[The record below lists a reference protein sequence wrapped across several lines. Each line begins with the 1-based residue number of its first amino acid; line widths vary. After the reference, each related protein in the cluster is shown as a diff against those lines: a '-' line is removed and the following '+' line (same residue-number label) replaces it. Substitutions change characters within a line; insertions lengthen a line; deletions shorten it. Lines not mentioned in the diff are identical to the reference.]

1 MRGFRFAWMHDPVA
15 LAARCLA
22 VAPRRRGIQRYILLP
37 RIRSGALRS
46 RRAIA
51 ISVIDRN
58 MLLHTTGLV
67 AALVLGVAQAQQD
80 RCESEF
86 QNARPSNLPR
96 LCWPGGSLSGNAD
109 DWSCSAECAAVFVP
123 FWEACG
129 ETVLETTTLVG
140 QDFAPFYNLCRA
152 GMIGRAAT
160 PRAQRQCT
168 SGNFNVRKAAAE
180 SACCP
185 DADSC
190 AGTPALPTH
199 CSLQCAVAY
208 SEFYEDC
215 AAVAATSHSKIVNKM
230 QQFHRT
236 CIDETDTAELLIVLS
251 DMPQNGCSIDT
262 SSARATADGG
272 MMAGG
277 QVWLGAYVCSQGNTD
292 LQLVIVDV
300 SAQGMVNALF
310 SFDAGSGCIG
320 RYQLSGM
327 MTDSPGGRPGT
338 IKQLTLV
345 PEQGGGSSE
354 AGWIENACG
363 YVSVGMSGTVSQADN
378 GDLVYQG
385 TIDFDGCDTFLVTL
399 PTASPALFCPNTDA
413 GWLLGSTMCYSRF
426 EEAMSLVRKMPCLVS
441 SALRLSARA
450 CLCKLIKLIHS
461 RSLQEDAERFCQN
474 LDGADMYFCSPLHM
488 QKIIVILP
496 Q

>member
-1 MRGFRFAWMHDPVA
+1 MLLRAPP
-15 LAARCLA
+15 LAA
-22 VAPRRRGIQRYILLP
+22 VAIC
-37 RIRSGALRS
+37 
-46 RRAIA
+46 
-51 ISVIDRN
+51 
-58 MLLHTTGLV
+58 
-67 AALVLGVAQAQQD
+67 LGVAQAQQLD

-86 QNARPSNLPR
+86 QNSRPANLPR

-109 DWSCSAECAAVFVP
+109 EWSCSAECAAVFVP

-160 PRAQRQCT
+160 PRAQRRCT
-168 SGNFNVRKAAAE
+168 SGNFNTRKAAAE
-180 SACCP
+180 AVCCP

-190 AGTPALPTH
+190 AGNPSLPTH

-208 SEFYEDC
+208 GEFYEDC
-215 AAVAATSHSKIVNKM
+215 AAVAAISHSKVVDKM

-236 CIDETDTAELLIVLS
+236 CVDESDTAELLIVLS

-262 SSARATADGG
+262 SGARATADGG
-272 MMAGG
+272 TMMAGG
-277 QVWLGAYVCSQGNTD
+277 QVWLGSYICAQGNTN

-300 SAQGMVNALF
+300 SAEGMVNALF
-310 SFDAGSGCIG
+310 SFETDSGCAG

-327 MTDSPGGRPGT
+327 MTDAPGGRPGT

-345 PEQGGGSSE
+345 PEQGGGSSQ
-354 AGWIENACG
+354 AGWIENSCG

-385 TIDFDGCDTFLVTL
+385 TIDFAGCDTFLVTL

-413 GWLLGSTMCYSRF
+413 VRTTASSF
-426 EEAMSLVRKMPCLVS
+426 AMKSMTCRDS
-441 SALRLSARA
+441 HRTARW
-450 CLCKLIKLIHS
+450 
-461 RSLQEDAERFCQN
+461 RN
-474 LDGADMYFCSPLHM
+474 
-488 QKIIVILP
+488 
-496 Q
+496 